1 MEEIASLV
9 DRVEAIEKRL
19 NCDRFNIKKFR
30 ASRGPIFVGLELE
43 DLRRRLHLKQ
53 LLCDSLLNALEF
65 YEGARPEKIF
75 IKNFG
80 LEDPTGESIKEL
92 QYETR
97 RLRNEAGIEEKQ
109 IKAEILTLANDLTL
123 VN

>member
-9 DRVEAIEKRL
+9 NRVEGIEKRL
-19 NCDRFNIKKFR
+19 ICDRHNIEKFR
-30 ASRGPIFVGLELE
+30 YKRGPVFVGLELE

-65 YEGARPEKIF
+65 HDGTRPEKIAF
-75 IKNFG
+75 KNFG
-80 LEDPTGESIKEL
+80 MKDAAGEILNEL
-92 QYETR
+92 KHETR
-97 RLRNEAGIEEKQ
+97 KLRNEAGIEEKL
-109 IKAEILTLANDLTL
+109 IKAEILRLANDLTL